1 MKLLL
6 NIISLVILL
15 TILVYILLTT
25 AEGFTTYRGVGRWDS
40 KIYPAWFG
48 SKMYPV
54 SKNCN
59 CPDNHDFVDNK
70 CVSRDYPFKASA
82 PFCYPNLE

>member
-6 NIISLVILL
+6 NFISLLFLL
-15 TILVYILLTT
+15 VALVFIMLRT
-25 AEGFTTYRGVGRWDS
+25 AEGFGDYRGVARWDS
-40 KIYPAWFG
+40 KIYPAWNG
-48 SKMYPV
+48 TKMYPV
-54 SKNCN
+54 SKRCN
-59 CPDNHDFVDNK
+59 CPDNHNFVDNK